1 MVPEL
6 PAFLQGFCIL
16 VFEAIVCMCGLIIA
30 SEDTDLLM
38 QNFELGFDDD
48 DDDDDDESRLLIC
61 WLAPQVKRKEQSEEG
76 GGGGWWGY

>member
-48 DDDDDDESRLLIC
+48 DDDDESRLLIC

>member
-48 DDDDDDESRLLIC
+48 DDDESRLLIC

>member
-48 DDDDDDESRLLIC
+48 DDDDESRLLIC
-61 WLAPQVKRKEQSEEG
+61 WLAPQGKRKEQSEEG